1 MIIRNHDLKDKPL
14 AWWCIV
20 SCNNVA
26 PVTNFVSAELQRGP
40 IRHNE
45 AKIKLQLK
53 QKSHYLRFKHF
64 IITITDDPSPC

>member
-40 IRHNE
+40 IRHNG
-45 AKIKLQLK
+45 AKKK
-53 QKSHYLRFKHF
+53 FAVE
-64 IITITDDPSPC
+64 T